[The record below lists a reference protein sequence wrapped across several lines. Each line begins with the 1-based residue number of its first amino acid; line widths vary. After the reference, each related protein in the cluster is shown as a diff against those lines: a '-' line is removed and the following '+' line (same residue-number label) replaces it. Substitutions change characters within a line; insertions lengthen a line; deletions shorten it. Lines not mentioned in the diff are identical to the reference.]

1 MQQIQLNIIP
11 FRQLQVKALSHSM
24 VRNKEALHLY
34 IGVKLWKPSPKA
46 EKQSTGLKIT
56 TDFQAPREGAITTE
70 IKFAD
75 AINFSLHYF
84 RHLVFNYFKS
94 IEGAIVFPNYV
105 DDIEVWFKDPL
116 HKKQSISA
124 IQ

>member
-11 FRQLQVKALSHSM
+11 FTPVAAKGTFSF
-24 VRNKEALHLY
+24 Y
-34 IGVKLWKPSPKA
+34 G
-46 EKQSTGLKIT
+46 EKQRGFAPIYWGKIMGT
-56 TDFQAPREGAITTE
+56 FPEGREAKHKNYYTDFQEPREGAITKE
-70 IKFAD
+70 IMFAD

-105 DDIEVWFKDPL
+105 DDIEVWFK
-116 HKKQSISA
+116 HEKQKPQLGNFQFI
-124 IQ
+124 